1 MKHVEETF
9 LIFPPLTSTWYSSL
23 DVVCP
28 YLAWFLCST
37 WQGWT
42 FPPAQV
48 LVFFW
53 SLWQYSLHKKKK
65 YIETLFG
72 LYCRFLF
79 FSPCLTIKYCLP
91 DVPVDILFSDVWLQL
106 PLLSML
112 QTKPH
117 VKSFF
122 RGTSLAV
129 QQLRLH
135 TFTSGGAVSVPHW
148 GN

>member
-1 MKHVEETF
+1 M
-9 LIFPPLTSTWYSSL
+9 IFPPLTSTWYSSL
-23 DVVCP
+23 DVVS
-28 YLAWFLCST
+28 LILLDFSVALDRDEHFL
-37 WQGWT
+37 
-42 FPPAQV
+42 
-48 LVFFW
+48 
-53 SLWQYSLHKKKK
+53 LHK
-65 YIETLFG
+65 
-72 LYCRFLF
+72 FLSFSDLCDSILSTKRKNILKLCLVSIVDSF
-79 FSPCLTIKYCLP
+79 FFPPCLTIKYCLP

-148 GN
+148 GT